1 MAERMQKMQNSLD
14 RTGRRVAKVIRR
26 LKAEQSGEIPMDV
39 GFPFSAWFFVAVVAL
54 SFLDAYIFNGKGIE
68 IYFSVPT
75 DVLAHSRSGRRTSSG
90 PLLLI
95 CISNNQQ
102 LSIGARA
109 NGRADLGLATIRMR
123 LESKIFMVN
132 FYNILMTM
140 YFVNL

>member
-26 LKAEQSGEIPMDV
+26 LKADQSGEIPMDV

-75 DVLAHSRSGRRTSSG
+75 DVLAHSRS
-90 PLLLI
+90 
-95 CISNNQQ
+95 
-102 LSIGARA
+102 
-109 NGRADLGLATIRMR
+109 
-123 LESKIFMVN
+123 MVN
-132 FYNILMTM
+132 I
-140 YFVNL
+140 